1 MSNGGEEL
9 PDGRDA
15 SSCIRITA
23 SDYQIIIGYTSVQPY
38 NLVANNGF

>member
-23 SDYQIIIGYTSVQPY
+23 SDYQIGYTSVQPY